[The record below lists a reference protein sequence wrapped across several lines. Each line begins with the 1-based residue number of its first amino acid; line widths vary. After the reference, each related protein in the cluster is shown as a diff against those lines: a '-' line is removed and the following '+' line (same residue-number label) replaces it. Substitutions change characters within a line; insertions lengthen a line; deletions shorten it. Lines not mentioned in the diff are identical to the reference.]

1 MKNIPGPRSYRP
13 LGMFAEYRRN
23 PFRFIIDNASKY
35 GSIYA
40 ARFFMHETIFVNSP
54 VLAWQLLVEH
64 QKEFRKGDAL
74 LRNRDLLGDGLLTS
88 DAETWTRER
97 REAQPYFSSERLAK
111 YSQIATRC
119 ANECVSRWKE
129 GAISLYEEMVAL
141 TVQVVGEA
149 LLGSAISSQVN
160 PKKLSN
166 IFEAVL
172 DYNVQYL
179 TRSWSHIPGVRSQVT
194 KRYREALAQCDSIAD
209 DIISFSLQGPS
220 ENTYLSSLLTRYR
233 VGSISRKLVKDQI
246 ITSLFAGHE
255 TTALV
260 GSYTLLMLAQ
270 NQDVQERLRAEEA
283 DRGNEAY
290 RSMQEVPLLLA
301 SVIKETTRLYPPV
314 WAIPRKT
321 TSPCTV
327 GDVVIPANT
336 QVIIIPYVIHRDNN
350 YYRSPAAFIPQRWTP
365 EFERG
370 LPKGAFLPFGIG
382 PRMCIG
388 AGFATLELAAIVSS
402 VTRQFLLSPGE
413 YRLELAP
420 SLTLRPRSPITVV
433 LSRRY

>member
-1 MKNIPGPRSYRP
+1 MKNMPGPRSYRP

-23 PFRFIIDNASKY
+23 PFRFMVDNASKY
-35 GSIYA
+35 GAIYA
-40 ARFFMHETIFVNSP
+40 ARFFMHETVFVNSP
-54 VLAWQLLVEH
+54 ILAWQLLVEH

-74 LRNRDLLGDGLLTS
+74 LRNRDLLGEGLLTS

-97 REAQPYFSSERLAK
+97 REAQPYFLRERLAK

-149 LLGSAISSQVN
+149 LLGSAISSQVDA
-160 PKKLSN
+160 KKLSK

-172 DYNVQYL
+172 AYNIQYL
-179 TRSWSHIPGVRSQVT
+179 THFWSHIPGVRSKVT
-194 KRYREALAQCDSIAD
+194 KRYREALAECNSIAN
-209 DIISFSLQGPS
+209 DIITLSLQGPS

-233 VGSISRKLVKDQI
+233 IGSISRELVKDQI

-260 GSYTLLMLAQ
+260 SSYALLMLAQ

-290 RSMQEVPLLLA
+290 RSLQEVPLFLA

-321 TSPCTV
+321 TSPCAV
-327 GDVVIPANT
+327 GDVMIPVDT
-336 QVIIIPYVIHRDNN
+336 QVIVMPYVIHRDDN
-350 YYRSPAAFIPQRWTP
+350 YYRNPATFTPQRWTP
-365 EFERG
+365 EFERD

-388 AGFATLELAAIVSS
+388 AGFATLELAAIISS
-402 VTRQFLLSPGE
+402 VTRQFSLSPGD

-420 SLTLRPRSPITVV
+420 SLTLRPSNPITVV
-433 LSRRY
+433 LSRR